1 MADHCLLRCTDLL
14 VSPLTSIISQDQQNL
29 QITSSAP
36 ITNQAKMFFSTKSV
50 LFFVAALATA
60 NAAAVPAQP
69 AFLETRVTAQDIKG
83 CYDGAFTCANACNAV
98 LQNEGY
104 QCLKHEGGDSTC
116 CVKL

>member
-1 MADHCLLRCTDLL
+1 
-14 VSPLTSIISQDQQNL
+14 
-29 QITSSAP
+29 
-36 ITNQAKMFFSTKSV
+36 MFFSTKSV
-50 LFFVAALATA
+50 LFFLAALATA
-60 NAAAVPAQP
+60 NAAAVPGQFNVLDAR
-69 AFLETRVTAQDIKG
+69 ATAQDIKG

>member
-1 MADHCLLRCTDLL
+1 ML
-14 VSPLTSIISQDQQNL
+14 
-29 QITSSAP
+29 
-36 ITNQAKMFFSTKSV
+36 FSTKSV

-69 AFLETRVTAQDIKG
+69 AILDARVTAQDIKG

>member
-1 MADHCLLRCTDLL
+1 
-14 VSPLTSIISQDQQNL
+14 
-29 QITSSAP
+29 
-36 ITNQAKMFFSTKSV
+36 MFFNAKSV

-60 NAAAVPAQP
+60 NAAVLPERDATLDA
-69 AFLETRVTAQDIKG
+69 RVTAQDIKG

-104 QCLKHEGGDSTC
+104 ECLKHTGGSDYC

>member
-1 MADHCLLRCTDLL
+1 
-14 VSPLTSIISQDQQNL
+14 
-29 QITSSAP
+29 
-36 ITNQAKMFFSTKSV
+36 MFSGPKSV
-50 LFFVAALATA
+50 LFFIAALATA

-69 AFLETRVTAQDIKG
+69 GPLDPRATAQDTKG

-104 QCLKHEGGDSTC
+104 QCLQHAGGDSTC

>member
-1 MADHCLLRCTDLL
+1 
-14 VSPLTSIISQDQQNL
+14 
-29 QITSSAP
+29 
-36 ITNQAKMFFSTKSV
+36 MFFSTKSV
-50 LFFVAALATA
+50 LFFLAALATA
-60 NAAAVPAQP
+60 NAAVLPGQFNVLDGRA
-69 AFLETRVTAQDIKG
+69 TAQDIKG